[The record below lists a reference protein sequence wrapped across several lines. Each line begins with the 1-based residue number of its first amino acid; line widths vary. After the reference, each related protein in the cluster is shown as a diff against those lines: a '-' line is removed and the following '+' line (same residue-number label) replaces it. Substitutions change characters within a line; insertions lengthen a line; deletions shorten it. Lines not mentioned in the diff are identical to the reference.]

1 MGCKN
6 CGRSFC
12 SSCLTF
18 SAVVPRCG
26 NTQQKV
32 CKQCHGTLTRWRSN
46 HAKDYECDYCLVLI
60 SIFANLHFL
69 TISGESPNTAGK
81 WSPPENYKKS
91 VHDSFEKKIMITAV
105 SSFLRFVFFSIDGLL
120 HSRPNSRH
128 SRQSLLHMEGI
139 ETTRQAIYQQK
150 AWVKKIRLLLKGS
163 KSWRRT
169 LCQVMRW
176 EFLAALIYSDNYNT
190 NIFCSSSSE
199 SIPSEKELESRLAA
213 LKVPSQPVP
222 SVGEMEDRLAVLR
235 GQPPASQA
243 PPPVSK
249 PSSYLFVASF
259 PVLCGS

>member
-1 MGCKN
+1 MTDLRK
-6 CGRSFC
+6 
-12 SSCLTF
+12 
-18 SAVVPRCG
+18 
-26 NTQQKV
+26 K
-32 CKQCHGTLTRWRSN
+32 
-46 HAKDYECDYCLVLI
+46 KD
-60 SIFANLHFL
+60 S
-69 TISGESPNTAGK
+69 
-81 WSPPENYKKS
+81 
-91 VHDSFEKKIMITAV
+91 TAV
-105 SSFLRFVFFSIDGLL
+105 SSYLRFVFFSIDGLL

-128 SRQSLLHMEGI
+128 SRQSLSHMEVI
-139 ETTRQAIYQQK
+139 ETTKQAIYQQK

-176 EFLAALIYSDNYNT
+176 DSLAAKILIYSDNYNT

-235 GQPPASQA
+235 GQPTASQA

-249 PSSYLFVASF
+249 PSSYLFVASW
-259 PVLCGS
+259 PLLCDSKTV